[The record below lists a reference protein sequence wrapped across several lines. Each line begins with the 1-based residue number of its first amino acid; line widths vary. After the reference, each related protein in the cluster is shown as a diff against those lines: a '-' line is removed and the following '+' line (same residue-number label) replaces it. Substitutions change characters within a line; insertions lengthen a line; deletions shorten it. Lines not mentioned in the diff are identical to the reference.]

1 METLRRTDGL
11 TGGLSAVN
19 PKLSTPATQ
28 QSDAQGVGDEE
39 SLVLDVR
46 PYSDGFQ
53 IPTSPGFPPE
63 PPPHPSHDSAS
74 LPG

>member
-1 METLRRTDGL
+1 METLRRTGDL
-11 TGGLSAVN
+11 TGGLSAVD
-19 PKLSTPATQ
+19 PKFSTPASQ
-28 QSDAQGVGDEE
+28 KSDAQGVGDEE

-63 PPPHPSHDSAS
+63 PPPSQS
-74 LPG
+74 